1 MWCQTHTRELCSPY
15 NVRRPGP
22 GQQVNS
28 LPRRWRRIKRTK
40 TVSQAAGNLS
50 FKTQFTSREETRKDL
65 ALDHNLFSQ
74 GSQERPG
81 GQGK

>member
-1 MWCQTHTRELCSPY
+1 MWCQTHARELCSPY
-15 NVRRPGP
+15 NVRWPGP

-28 LPRRWRRIKRTK
+28 LPRRWGQIKRTK
-40 TVSQAAGNLS
+40 TVSQEAGNLS
-50 FKTQFTSREETRKDL
+50 FKTHFTSREETRKDL
-65 ALDHNLFSQ
+65 ALDHNRFSQ